1 MPKIDFKMKAIEY
14 FYSTHSAYA
23 YIGSQLLFEIAE
35 RNDCEIVHRP
45 IDLNPV
51 VDATSGEP
59 FGYRSQAHRDY
70 FFDREIERWAEY
82 RNSPL
87 INHRP
92 TWHDEPLALPNGFV
106 IAAIQSGLD
115 VNLLSYEILKA
126 HWLEDANHADPK
138 VLESIATSIG
148 IDARPLLEMA
158 LSDKVQFIHA
168 DNTAEAKKR
177 HIFGSPTYFVDGDM
191 FYGQDRLELV
201 ERALTKPFAGSWPK
215 P

>member
-1 MPKIDFKMKAIEY
+1 MIEIEY

-23 YIGSQLLFEIAE
+23 YIGSKRLFEIADKHGA
-35 RNDCEIVHRP
+35 RIIHKP

-59 FGYRSQAHRDY
+59 FGYRTQAHRDY
-70 FFDREIERWAEY
+70 FFDREIERWSEY

-92 TWHDEPLALPNGFV
+92 TWHDESLALPNGFM
-106 IAAIQSGLD
+106 IAAVEAGLD
-115 VNLLSYEILKA
+115 ANALSHAILKA
-126 HWLEDANHADPK
+126 HWLEDANHADPETLRS
-138 VLESIATSIG
+138 VAISLQ
-148 IDARPLLEMA
+148 IDPAPLLEAA
-158 LSDKVQFIHA
+158 LSDEIQSIHTA
-168 DNTAEAKKR
+168 NTQEAIAR
-177 HIFGSPTYFVDGDM
+177 HIFGSPTYFVRGDM

-201 ERALTKPFAGSWPK
+201 ERALTQPFEGTWPK

>member
-1 MPKIDFKMKAIEY
+1 LAEIEY

-23 YIGSQLLFEIAE
+23 YIGSQLFFDIAA
-35 RNDCEIVHRP
+35 RHGCRIIHRP

-106 IAAIQSGLD
+106 IAAKESGLD
-115 VNLLSYEILKA
+115 TNTLSHEILKA
-126 HWLEDANHADPK
+126 HWLEDANHNDAD
-138 VLESIATSIG
+138 VLRDIARSIG
-148 IDARPLLEMA
+148 IDPEPLLDQA
-158 LSDKVQFIHA
+158 LSPDIQSIHRA
-168 DNTAEAKKR
+168 NTELAIKR
-177 HIFGSPTYFVDGDM
+177 GIFGSPTYFVNGDM

-201 ERALTKPFAGSWPK
+201 DHALTQPFAGSWPK
-215 P
+215 S